1 MDSFIGIDVAKDF
14 HVAAVVDASGSPV
27 ADTTFTN
34 DAAGFA
40 LLAEWLAGLGLNPS
54 NAVVCMESTGHY
66 HRLLLHRLASDGWR
80 VAVVNPVRTDA
91 FRRVRSV
98 RRTKTDLVDAYL
110 IADFLRVE
118 RPEPVVPSPG
128 GLSDLRR
135 LTRLRSELVK
145 HRTALKNR
153 MAAAVDV
160 LFPELPPHLGG
171 LWSASCR
178 KVLEL
183 WPDPMELALV
193 SEDELAEVL
202 RSSSRGRRGL
212 GDAMTIQRVAR
223 CSVGRCD
230 PCAAFEVR
238 SILRSVASL
247 DDEIK
252 RLDME
257 CQRIL
262 KASDAAVLLTVPG
275 LGPVLASSI
284 AAEVGDARLF
294 RRANSMMAFAGMD
307 ATKTQSGK
315 FESTEDHMSK
325 RGSSHLRWALMEAAN
340 QVRRRDAYF
349 ADYYD
354 SLKARNKHHYVAL
367 SGVARKLCGVII
379 ALWTEQRAYESRSTV
394 RRE

>member
-1 MDSFIGIDVAKDF
+1 MDSFIGIDIAKEF

-34 DAAGFA
+34 VAAGFA

-54 NAVVCMESTGHY
+54 NAFVCMESTGHY
-66 HRLLLHRLASDGWR
+66 HRLLLRRLTTDGWR
-80 VAVVNPVRTDA
+80 VSVVNPVRTDA

-98 RRTKTDLVDAYL
+98 RRVKTDLIDAYL

-118 RPEPVVPSPG
+118 RPEPVAQTSG

-135 LTRLRSELVK
+135 LTRLRSDLVK

-183 WPDPMELALV
+183 WPDPVELALV
-193 SEDELAEVL
+193 DEGDLAEVL

-212 GDAMTIQRVAR
+212 GDARTVQNVAR
-223 CSVGRCD
+223 CTIGRCD

-252 RLDME
+252 RLDAE

-315 FESTEDHMSK
+315 FESSQEHMSK

-349 ADYYD
+349 GEYYD

-379 ALWTEQRAYESRSTV
+379 ALWTEQRAYESRPTV

>member
-1 MDSFIGIDVAKDF
+1 MDMYIGIDVAKDF
-14 HVAAVVDASGSPV
+14 HVAAVVGGDGSPV
-27 ADTTFTN
+27 GDFSFMN

-40 LLAEWLAGLGLNPS
+40 LLAEWLASLGLNPENS
-54 NAVVCMESTGHY
+54 CVCMESTGHY
-66 HRLLLHRLASDGWR
+66 HRLLLHRLVSDGWR
-80 VAVVNPVRTDA
+80 VSVVNPVRTDA

-118 RPEPVVPSPG
+118 RPEPVAQTPG

-160 LFPELPPHLGG
+160 LFPELPFYLGG

-183 WPDPMELALV
+183 WPDPVELALV
-193 SEDELAEVL
+193 PEEELAEVL

-212 GDAMTIQRVAR
+212 GDAMTVQRVAR
-223 CSVGRCD
+223 CSIGRCD

-275 LGPVLASSI
+275 LGLVLASSI

-315 FESTEDHMSK
+315 FESTDEHMSK

-379 ALWTEQRAYESRSTV
+379 ALWSEQRAYESRSTV

>member
-1 MDSFIGIDVAKDF
+1 MEWYVGIDVAKDF
-14 HVAAVVDASGSPV
+14 HVAAVVGGDGSPV
-27 ADTTFTN
+27 ADLAFFN

-40 LLAEWLAGLGLNPS
+40 LLAEWLASLGLDPS
-54 NAVVCMESTGHY
+54 NSSVCMESTGHY
-66 HRLLLHRLASDGWR
+66 HRLLLHRLQSDGWR
-80 VAVVNPVRTDA
+80 VAVANPVRTDA
-91 FRRVRSV
+91 FRRVRSM

-118 RPEPVVPSPG
+118 HPEEVASSPG

-160 LFPELPPHLGG
+160 LFPELPPLLGG

-183 WPDPMELALV
+183 WPNPFELALV
-193 SEDELAEVL
+193 PEHDLADVL
-202 RSSSRGRRGL
+202 RISSRGRRGL
-212 GDAMTIQRVAR
+212 SDARTVQSVAR
-223 CSVGRCD
+223 CSIGRCD
-230 PCAAFEVR
+230 PCAAFEIR
-238 SILRSVASL
+238 SILRSVSSL
-247 DDEIK
+247 DEEIK
-252 RLDME
+252 RLELE
-257 CQRIL
+257 CQRVL
-262 KASDAAVLLTVPG
+262 KASDASVLLTVPG
-275 LGPVLASSI
+275 LGPVLASTI

-315 FESTEDHMSK
+315 FESSQEHMSK
-325 RGSSHLRWALMEAAN
+325 RGSSHLRWALMEAADH
-340 QVRRRDAYF
+340 VRRRDAYF
-349 ADYYD
+349 RDYYE
-354 SLKARNKHHYVAL
+354 SLKARDKHHYVAL
-367 SGVARKLCGVII
+367 SGVARKLCGVVI
-379 ALWTEQRAYESRSTV
+379 ALWSEQRSYESRSAV

>member
-66 HRLLLHRLASDGWR
+66 HRLLLHRLRSDGWR

-118 RPEPVVPSPG
+118 RPEPVAQTPG

-160 LFPELPPHLGG
+160 LFPELPPLLGG

-178 KVLEL
+178 TVLEL
-183 WPDPMELALV
+183 WPDPVELALV
-193 SEDELAEVL
+193 DEEELAGVL

-223 CSVGRCD
+223 CSIGRCD

-247 DDEIK
+247 DEEIK
-252 RLDME
+252 RLDLE

-307 ATKTQSGK
+307 ATKCQSGK
-315 FESTEDHMSK
+315 FESSEEHMSK
-325 RGSSHLRWALMEAAN
+325 RGSSHLRWALMQAAN

-349 ADYYD
+349 SDYYD
-354 SLKARNKHHYVAL
+354 SMRARDKHHYVAL

-379 ALWTEQRAYESRSTV
+379 ALWSEQRAYESRLTV

>member
-1 MDSFIGIDVAKDF
+1 MDMYIGIDVAKDF
-14 HVAAVVDASGSPV
+14 HVAAVVDASGFPV
-27 ADTTFTN
+27 ADTTFLN

-40 LLAEWLAGLGLNPS
+40 LLAEWLASLGLNPENS
-54 NAVVCMESTGHY
+54 CICMESTGHY
-66 HRLLLHRLASDGWR
+66 HRLLLHRLQSDGWR

-118 RPEPVVPSPG
+118 RPDAVAPSPG
-128 GLSDLRR
+128 ALSDLRR

-160 LFPELPPHLGG
+160 LFPELPPYLGG

-183 WPDPMELALV
+183 WPDPGELALV
-193 SEDELAEVL
+193 PEDELAEVL

-212 GDAMTIQRVAR
+212 GDARTVQSVAR
-223 CSVGRCD
+223 CSIGRCD

-238 SILRSVASL
+238 SILRSIASL

-257 CQRIL
+257 CQRVL

-275 LGPVLASSI
+275 LGPVLASCI

-307 ATKTQSGK
+307 ATKCQSGK
-315 FESTEDHMSK
+315 FESSDEHMSK

-349 ADYYD
+349 GDYYD

-367 SGVARKLCGVII
+367 SGVARKLCGIII
-379 ALWTEQRAYESRSTV
+379 ALWSEQRAYESRSTV

>member
-1 MDSFIGIDVAKDF
+1 MDMFIGIDVAKDF
-14 HVAAVVDASGSPV
+14 HVAAVVGGDGSPV
-27 ADTTFTN
+27 SDLAFAN

-40 LLAEWLAGLGLNPS
+40 LLAEWLASLGLDPS
-54 NAVVCMESTGHY
+54 NSSVCMESTGHY
-66 HRLLLHRLASDGWR
+66 HRLLLHRLQSDGWR
-80 VAVVNPVRTDA
+80 VAVANPVRTDA

-98 RRTKTDLVDAYL
+98 RRTKTDLIDAYL

-118 RPEPVVPSPG
+118 RPEEVAPSPA

-160 LFPELPPHLGG
+160 LFPELPPLLGG

-183 WPDPMELALV
+183 WPDPMDLALAP
-193 SEDELAEVL
+193 EDDLAEVL

-212 GDAMTIQRVAR
+212 GDARTVQSVAR
-223 CSVGRCD
+223 CTIGRCD

-247 DDEIK
+247 DDEVK
-252 RLDME
+252 RLELE

-315 FESTEDHMSK
+315 FESSQEHMSK
-325 RGSSHLRWALMEAAN
+325 RGSSHLRWALMEAADH
-340 QVRRRDAYF
+340 VRRRDAYF
-349 ADYYD
+349 CDYYD
-354 SLKARNKHHYVAL
+354 ALKARDKHHYVAL

-379 ALWTEQRAYESRSTV
+379 ALWSEQRAYESRSAV

>member
-66 HRLLLHRLASDGWR
+66 HRLLLHRLRSDGWR
-80 VAVVNPVRTDA
+80 VAVANPVRTDA

-98 RRTKTDLVDAYL
+98 RRTKTDLIDAYL

-118 RPEPVVPSPG
+118 RPDSVEPSPG

-160 LFPELPPHLGG
+160 LFPELPLHLGG

-183 WPDPMELALV
+183 WPDPVELALV
-193 SEDELAEVL
+193 DEEELAGVL

-212 GDAMTIQRVAR
+212 GDARTVQSVAK
-223 CSVGRCD
+223 CSIGRCD

-238 SILRSVASL
+238 SLLRSVASL
-247 DDEIK
+247 DEEIK
-252 RLDME
+252 RLDLE

-307 ATKTQSGK
+307 ATKCQSGK
-315 FESTEDHMSK
+315 FESSEEHMSK

-354 SLKARNKHHYVAL
+354 GMKARNKHHYVAL

-379 ALWTEQRAYESRSTV
+379 ALWSEQRAYESRSTV

>member
-14 HVAAVVDASGSPV
+14 HVAAVVDASGSSV

-98 RRTKTDLVDAYL
+98 RRTKTDLIDAYL

-118 RPEPVVPSPG
+118 RPEPVEPSSG

-135 LTRLRSELVK
+135 LTRLRSDLVK

-160 LFPELPPHLGG
+160 LFPELPPLLGG

-183 WPDPMELALV
+183 WPDPVELALV
-193 SEDELAEVL
+193 PEEELAGVL

-212 GDAMTIQRVAR
+212 GDAMTVQSVAK
-223 CSVGRCD
+223 CTIGRCD

-257 CQRIL
+257 CQRVL

-294 RRANSMMAFAGMD
+294 RRANSIMAFAGMD
-307 ATKTQSGK
+307 ATKRQSGK
-315 FESTEDHMSK
+315 FESTEEHMSK

-349 ADYYD
+349 GDYYD
-354 SLKARNKHHYVAL
+354 SLKARDKHHYVAL

-379 ALWTEQRAYESRSTV
+379 ALWTEQRAYESRPTV

>member
-1 MDSFIGIDVAKDF
+1 MDGFIGIDIAKEF
-14 HVAAVVDASGSPV
+14 HVAAVVDGHGSPV
-27 ADTTFTN
+27 GDFSFLN

-66 HRLLLHRLASDGWR
+66 HRLLLHRLRSDGWR

-118 RPEPVVPSPG
+118 RPEPVAQTPG

-193 SEDELAEVL
+193 PEEELAEVL

-212 GDAMTIQRVAR
+212 GDARTVQSVAKCTI
-223 CSVGRCD
+223 GRCD

-247 DDEIK
+247 DEEIK
-252 RLDME
+252 RLDLE

-262 KASDAAVLLTVPG
+262 KTSDAAVLLTVPG

-307 ATKTQSGK
+307 ATKCQSGK
-315 FESTEDHMSK
+315 FESSEEHMSK

-379 ALWTEQRAYESRSTV
+379 ALWSEQRAYEFRSTV

>member
-1 MDSFIGIDVAKDF
+1 
-14 HVAAVVDASGSPV
+14 
-27 ADTTFTN
+27 
-34 DAAGFA
+34 
-40 LLAEWLAGLGLNPS
+40 
-54 NAVVCMESTGHY
+54 
-66 HRLLLHRLASDGWR
+66 
-80 VAVVNPVRTDA
+80 
-91 FRRVRSV
+91 
-98 RRTKTDLVDAYL
+98 
-110 IADFLRVE
+110 
-118 RPEPVVPSPG
+118 
-128 GLSDLRR
+128 
-135 LTRLRSELVK
+135 
-145 HRTALKNR
+145 
-153 MAAAVDV
+153 
-160 LFPELPPHLGG
+160 
-171 LWSASCR
+171 
-178 KVLEL
+178 
-183 WPDPMELALV
+183 MELALV
-193 SEDELAEVL
+193 PEEELAEVL

-212 GDAMTIQRVAR
+212 GDARTVQSVAR
-223 CSVGRCD
+223 CTIGRCD

-252 RLDME
+252 RLDLE

-307 ATKTQSGK
+307 ATKCQSGK
-315 FESTEDHMSK
+315 FESSEEHMSK

-349 ADYYD
+349 GDYYD
-354 SLKARNKHHYVAL
+354 SLKARDKHHYVAL

-379 ALWTEQRAYESRSTV
+379 ALWSEQRAYESRPTV